1 MAYKLKLLYLIR
13 QLYSIFN
20 IVKLSIAPEDLVLG
34 HKLEGYPPPI
44 LIDREEKWE
53 VEEIL
58 DSCWHQ
64 R

>member
-1 MAYKLKLLYLIR
+1 MVYKLKLLYLIR

-20 IVKLSIAPEDLVLG
+20 IVKLSITPEDLVLG
-34 HKLEGYPPPI
+34 HKLEGYPLPI
-44 LIDREEKWE
+44 LIDGEEKWK
-53 VEEIL
+53 VGEIL